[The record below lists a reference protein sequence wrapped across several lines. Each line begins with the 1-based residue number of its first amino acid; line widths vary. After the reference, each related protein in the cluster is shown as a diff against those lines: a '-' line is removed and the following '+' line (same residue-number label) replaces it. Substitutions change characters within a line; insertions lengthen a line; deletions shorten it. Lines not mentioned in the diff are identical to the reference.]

1 MSRTLTNLRPDL
13 SLPTT
18 SRDERADD
26 RAGEK
31 KPSIKDV
38 YIYHLGPEEEMTVYV
53 YFSHIDEEEKKKEQQ
68 SSQETVYGVSVCDCQ
83 GET

>member
-1 MSRTLTNLRPDL
+1 MSQTLTNLRPDL

-18 SRDERADD
+18 SKDERAAD

-38 YIYHLGPEEEMTVYV
+38 YIYHLGPEEEMTVFV
-53 YFSHIDEEEKKKEQQ
+53 YFSHIEEEKSEQQ
-68 SSQETVYGVSVCDCQ
+68 SSEETVYGVSVCDCQ
-83 GET
+83 GEP